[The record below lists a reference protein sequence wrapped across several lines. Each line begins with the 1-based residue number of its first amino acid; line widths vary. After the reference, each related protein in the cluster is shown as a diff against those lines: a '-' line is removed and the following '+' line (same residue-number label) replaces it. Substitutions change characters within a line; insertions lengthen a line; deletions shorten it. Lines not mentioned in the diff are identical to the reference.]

1 MHGVKINLFDPP
13 SGAHFARSRATAN
26 NATMNKGVT
35 DFPARLSSVAAETE
49 KLLNQLLGD
58 TPLAGQIAR
67 PPRLVAAMCHSA
79 LDGGKRL
86 RPFLLVEA
94 AAVFGAARA
103 GALMA
108 GAALELVHCYS
119 LVHDDLPAM
128 DDDDLRRGRP
138 TVHKAFDEA
147 TAILV
152 GDALLTLAFDV
163 MARSEVHDEVKV
175 LVGMVSELARASGL
189 GGKVGGQM
197 IDLAAEAAS
206 RSVPDRKRNRNSASD
221 ENSALI
227 RLPCRSNPRTSRR
240 CRRDSIDR
248 YGTAVGKAFQ
258 IADDL
263 LDVEETPRRSAKPP
277 ARMLRRQATLV
288 SARSRW
294 STRVSKTW
302 SRSRCR
308 AGAVRCEPILCGP
321 RPVSLPSEQPDD
333 AGEPTVATDC
343 HATHH
348 AGPPR
353 AAARAVA
360 NLIVFGVAVTLGLA

>member
-13 SGAHFARSRATAN
+13 SCAHFARSRATAN
-26 NATMNKGVT
+26 NARMNKGVT

-58 TPLAGQIAR
+58 APVAGEIAR

-94 AAVFGAARA
+94 ATVFGAARA

-163 MARSEVHDEVKV
+163 MARSEVHADAKV
-175 LVGMVSELARASGL
+175 RVALVSELARASGL
-189 GGKVGGQM
+189 GGMVGGQM
-197 IDLAAEAAS
+197 LDLAAEGRFEQK
-206 RSVPDRKRNRNSASD
+206 RSLTEKEIATLQAMKTG
-221 ENSALI
+221 ALI
-227 RLPCRSNPRTSRR
+227 RFACRAGAILGQADAAALDN
-240 CRRDSIDR
+240 IDR

-263 LDVEETPRRSAKPP
+263 LDVEGDAKTLGK
-277 ARMLRRQATLV
+277 AAGKDAAAGKATLV
-288 SARSRW
+288 SALGIDGA
-294 STRVSKTW
+294 
-302 SRSRCR
+302 R
-308 AGAVRCEPILCGP
+308 ARLKDLVA
-321 RPVSLPSEQPDD
+321 QAD
-333 AGEPTVATDC
+333 AALAPFVAKADTL
-343 HATHH
+343 
-348 AGPPR
+348 R
-353 AAARAVA
+353 AAARFVA
-360 NLIVFGVAVTLGLA
+360 ERTT